1 MRLHAGEVEID
12 AALVEGLVREQLP
25 RLLGPIREI
34 RSTGTVNAIF
44 RLGERHYVRLP
55 RLAHWVTDL
64 EMEWTWL
71 PRLAP
76 RVSLRVPVPVALGE
90 PTEAYPFR
98 WAVYEWIEGAPYD
111 GEDEPAA
118 AEALAGFVAE
128 LRAIGP
134 LPGAPRGGRRP
145 LAELADETRAVL
157 SGASLEAWERALD
170 APVWDGSEPVWIHT
184 DLLRP
189 NILVDGGRVRAVID
203 FGGVGMGD
211 PAADVIPAWA
221 VFGPAGREVFRRALE
236 IDDGVWERA
245 RGYALHQAAMIV
257 PYYARTNPG
266 FVVHARRTIEQV
278 LASS

>member
-1 MRLHAGEVEID
+1 M
-12 AALVEGLVREQLP
+12 
-25 RLLGPIREI
+25 
-34 RSTGTVNAIF
+34 
-44 RLGERHYVRLP
+44 RLP

-157 SGASLEAWERALD
+157 SGAALEAWERALERRSGM
-170 APVWDGSEPVWIHT
+170 ARSPSGSTPT
-184 DLLRP
+184 CC
-189 NILVDGGRVRAVID
+189 GRTSWSTV
-203 FGGVGMGD
+203 
-211 PAADVIPAWA
+211 AAC
-221 VFGPAGREVFRRALE
+221 
-236 IDDGVWERA
+236 A
-245 RGYALHQAAMIV
+245 R
-257 PYYARTNPG
+257 
-266 FVVHARRTIEQV
+266 
-278 LASS
+278 

>member
-1 MRLHAGEVEID
+1 MKLHPGEVHID
-12 AALVEGLVREQLP
+12 AALVEALVREQFP
-25 RLLGPIREI
+25 RLLGSIREV
-34 RSTGTVNAIF
+34 RSTGTVNAIY

-71 PRLAP
+71 PQLAP
-76 RVSLRVPVPVALGE
+76 RVSLGVPVPVALGE

-157 SGASLEAWERALD
+157 SGASLEAWARALE

-236 IDDGVWERA
+236 VDDGVWERA

-266 FVVHARRTIEQV
+266 FVVLARRTIGQV
-278 LASS
+278 LASV